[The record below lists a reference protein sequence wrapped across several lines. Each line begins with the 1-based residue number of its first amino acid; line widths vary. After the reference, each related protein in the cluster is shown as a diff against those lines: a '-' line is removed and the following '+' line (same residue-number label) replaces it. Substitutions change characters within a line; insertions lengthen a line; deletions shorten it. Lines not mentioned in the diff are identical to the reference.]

1 MGHGRRLQCP
11 MEAPPLVTCLP
22 SPPGCAHRGAG
33 VVAPGLPGQ
42 WQGWHVPILLLP
54 CPAGAGSS
62 PEMPRRAAWRS
73 LSRLW
78 QQSQVHHGPKQDFWL
93 LCSSLASD
101 TVTVTVTCLP
111 RNAGGA
117 ASWSWAGGCWGV
129 AMGCSDAPVPPGEEI
144 WVISSWLLVSPCPA
158 WAPEG
163 SRHWLLPTAAAP
175 GLETLLLL
183 GALVSCF
190 AFPEVL
196 EPKPPGWYLGSPAC
210 TDWCS
215 RTTPSYCG
223 WVALGAAGSDGCNGL
238 KLVQRAQVE
247 PQATKKYPWRCC
259 GLSVFLQL
267 SPGVGYF
274 GSSGGTCLKAR
285 PPPPPPTG
293 PRSPAAPAP
302 QLEFPG
308 APPPARSPP
317 LLEKLL
323 SLEVEGGL
331 GGKTLPPVRDL
342 LQMPFA
348 ESFKTESD
356 QLRLANERPDGRG
369 GGLGEKEPC
378 GLRQQVVLEPGWD
391 LSSWQSPC
399 PPPSSSLRRNC
410 WCPLEGG

>member
-1 MGHGRRLQCP
+1 MSPSSSFPALLGPDPALKCPGGQLGEASLGCGSNLRCTTGRNRIFGFS
-11 MEAPPLVTCLP
+11 APRWRQTLSLSL
-22 SPPGCAHRGAG
+22 SPACREMLAARR
-33 VVAPGLPGQ
+33 
-42 WQGWHVPILLLP
+42 
-54 CPAGAGSS
+54 AGAGL
-62 PEMPRRAAWRS
+62 E
-73 LSRLW
+73 
-78 QQSQVHHGPKQDFWL
+78 G
-93 LCSSLASD
+93 
-101 TVTVTVTCLP
+101 
-111 RNAGGA
+111 AGR
-117 ASWSWAGGCWGV
+117 V